1 MRIHQ
6 MASYYFR
13 SKEGSLFTASKFI
26 FKNSFSLL
34 ETRTPVL
41 QVLKG
46 TNMAILLQF
55 YWEVQLINDRQI
67 FIAWLSIMRW
77 RKKNTPLL
85 GPTLKG
91 TTNNLKF
98 MQHNHLN
105 ILVSKFYNFINF
117 LKHTRLNFF
126 SGRAR

>member
-6 MASYYFR
+6 MASYCFR

-41 QVLKG
+41 QVLKR

-55 YWEVQLINDRQI
+55 HWEVQLINDRQI
-67 FIAWLSIMRW
+67 FIAWLSIMRR
-77 RKKNTPLL
+77 RKKITPLL

-105 ILVSKFYNFINF
+105 ILVSKFYTFINF
-117 LKHTRLNFF
+117 LKHTRLKFF
-126 SGRAR
+126 SRRAR